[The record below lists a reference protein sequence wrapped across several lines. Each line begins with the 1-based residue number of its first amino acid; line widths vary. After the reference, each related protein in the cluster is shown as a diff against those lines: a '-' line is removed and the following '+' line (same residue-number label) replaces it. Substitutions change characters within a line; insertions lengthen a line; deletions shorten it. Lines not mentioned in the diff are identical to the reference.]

1 MDNWA
6 LDKEDTNLSEKLLD
20 MEFHNDIHANDVNS
34 LLYVPSF
41 QDTTSYNPL
50 FPLNGVTPF
59 IQDKKQLQECE
70 QENNAVKAIDPQFI
84 SIRHEEPIFET
95 TQPSPPEVSVKTEPT
110 LDAAEPDMKNTT
122 FTAFTPMR
130 LDEDASFSIKPLS
143 SLQSRDRSPMDNSDL
158 RPSLD
163 EYNKLSSKEK
173 RQLRNKISAR
183 NFRNRRKE
191 YIGLL
196 EEQLTE
202 RDSLIK
208 SLQEQISNLR
218 LENTHLQ
225 EELRVHKSK
234 TTSTM
239 DVSKILTYLEFANA
253 LWAGSDATT
262 TTSPLRDSDY
272 ELNLLRSEYD
282 RRIQAEQH
290 AYQTLEL
297 QMRSQTRELEA
308 LKCQRVEV
316 LQEWESE
323 RAAHQEK
330 QDAWMSAKA
339 QLEELVST
347 LRSDTLHLKSEVD
360 DLQSRQCVSES
371 EAHTTMSH
379 LQSDLLHARSELD
392 IARSQNENLSKSNA
406 TLRDRIS
413 ELENSQPMLSQ
424 SNVDT
429 DNKLLKDQLSQ
440 QIQSVQRLEA
450 ANVILKSENARLS
463 DASTRMQI
471 LHETNKSLEAK
482 LERMNIL
489 QESLLDKEAELTT
502 MREEQEHW
510 ISVLS
515 TGLATEEHTAF
526 TAAANV
532 ENKLPSLDIPSQ
544 LTPEKLPQYISML
557 RGTIMGL
564 QARLEGVNRSMEQLR
579 SSNIDLSNRA
589 AQGTEAETVLQKKL
603 GEQSEQLL
611 RTQKRCEIQAD
622 EINRYKELLD
632 SFEQEACQGNSQYE
646 ESYKLQIK
654 NLEEKA
660 KKLQAELDE
669 TNMKLVE
676 SQKVAPPT
684 VCSSPSNAHKEE
696 MAALEK
702 RCKVLED
709 QLSAASE
716 ENDALWTRVG
726 RGEYNV
732 ANERCITLSD
742 NPVSRD
748 YAIRSSTLEALKKEN
763 EGLLTQLQS
772 LQKQSAGP
780 SSAEE
785 ISGNLIPMQTV
796 ENLRAEL
803 ARLQEAIHLKDK
815 GMLRLK
821 QVFTAKANEFREAVQ
836 SLFGYKV
843 RFLENGKVKLTSAYA
858 RGARVT
864 TLVFRSEEGNVGE
877 MKLQG
882 EANEGLANVAH
893 LRDYWLSDGIRHSV
907 PCFLAALNLELYEN
921 TTQAIRGS
929 FGTMDVE

>member
-1 MDNWA
+1 MGF
-6 LDKEDTNLSEKLLD
+6 D
-20 MEFHNDIHANDVNS
+20 MPGREPRG
-34 LLYVPSF
+34 PS
-41 QDTTSYNPL
+41 DDGS
-50 FPLNGVTPF
+50 
-59 IQDKKQLQECE
+59 
-70 QENNAVKAIDPQFI
+70 
-84 SIRHEEPIFET
+84 S
-95 TQPSPPEVSVKTEPT
+95 
-110 LDAAEPDMKNTT
+110 
-122 FTAFTPMR
+122 
-130 LDEDASFSIKPLS
+130 SFSTPVTQAKFQRRSVSALGSSLPLPSSRQPTSSLPTPSGYARRTPNAPGPLGSYRSLSGTKGSNYDITQLGKRSYSGAGFGENSFSTPTTAQKRPFLSSALATSSRSSRIASNDLSILDTPLS
-143 SLQSRDRSPMDNSDL
+143 RSG
-158 RPSLD
+158 
-163 EYNKLSSKEK
+163 K
-173 RQLRNKISAR
+173 
-183 NFRNRRKE
+183 
-191 YIGLL
+191 
-196 EEQLTE
+196 
-202 RDSLIK
+202 
-208 SLQEQISNLR
+208 
-218 LENTHLQ
+218 
-225 EELRVHKSK
+225 
-234 TTSTM
+234 
-239 DVSKILTYLEFANA
+239 
-253 LWAGSDATT
+253 AGSDTT
-262 TTSPLRDSDY
+262 ATTSPLRDSEY

-323 RAAHQEK
+323 RATHQEK

-339 QLEELVST
+339 QLEEQVST
-347 LRSDTLHLKSEVD
+347 LRSDNLRLGSELN
-360 DLQSRQCVSES
+360 DLQSRQCFSES
-371 EAHTTMSH
+371 ETHTKMSH
-379 LQSDLLHARSELD
+379 LQSDLLHLRSELD
-392 IARSQNENLSKSNA
+392 IARSQNETLSKSNA
-406 TLRDRIS
+406 ILRDRIS
-413 ELENSQPMLSQ
+413 ELENSQPTLSQ

-429 DNKLLKDQLSQ
+429 DNRLLKDQLSQ

-482 LERMNIL
+482 LERMNTL
-489 QESLLDKEAELTT
+489 QESLLNKDAELTS

-532 ENKLPSLDIPSQ
+532 ENNLPSLDIPSR

-557 RGTIMGL
+557 RGTIMGF
-564 QARLEGVNRSMEQLR
+564 QARLEGLNRSMEQLR
-579 SSNIDLSNRA
+579 SSNIELSNRA

-611 RTQKRCEIQAD
+611 HTQKMCEIQAD

-646 ESYKLQIK
+646 GSHKLQIK

-660 KKLQAELDE
+660 KVLQAELDKM
-669 TNMKLVE
+669 NAKLME
-676 SQKVAPPT
+676 SQKMAPFAA
-684 VCSSPSNAHKEE
+684 CSSGSNTHKEE
-696 MAALEK
+696 MTALET
-702 RCKVLED
+702 RCKILED

-772 LQKQSAGP
+772 LQKQSTEAGAY
-780 SSAEE
+780 STEE
-785 ISGNLIPMQTV
+785 ISGNLIPIQTV

-803 ARLQEAIHLKDK
+803 ARLQETIHLKDK

-882 EANEGLANVAH
+882 EANEGLANVSH
-893 LRDYWLSDGIRHSV
+893 LRDYWLSDGVRHSV

-929 FGTMDVE
+929 FCTMDVE